1 MNKNIYEHE
10 DRHVYPVYPIYPQF
24 QYNICCCDK
33 SGLFTTGNIHLHRL
47 LSTRLRISKNH
58 SMFKDQRERE
68 RESIVACILGTYC
81 APKLMRGSHL
91 LLVLFQTVTSQLQD
105 AKSMVKFRMVNIDCN
120 TSQ

>member
-1 MNKNIYEHE
+1 MYI
-10 DRHVYPVYPIYPQF
+10 
-24 QYNICCCDK
+24 QYIQYIPNFSITFAAVTNLVCLLLEIFTSIDYCQQD
-33 SGLFTTGNIHLHRL
+33 SGFRRTIAC
-47 LSTRLRISKNH
+47 SKI
-58 SMFKDQRERE
+58 RERE

-105 AKSMVKFRMVNIDCN
+105 AKSMVKFQMVNIDCN